1 MKYKLPERFKLTR
14 IEGETRFWL
23 SDKLDISKAIKCDS
37 LKEAI
42 EKIERYVAAL
52 EKIEKTKLPNGYEIT
67 TDFSDN
73 YNYTL
78 INSDNTFIV
87 SSRSIEYLVQE
98 ATKTTELDLQ
108 IAALNNGEEIEI

>member
-23 SDKLDISKAIKCDS
+23 SDKLDISKARTCES

-42 EKIERYVAAL
+42 EKIERYVTAL
-52 EKIEKTKLPNGYEIT
+52 EKIEKTKLPNGFTIIT
-67 TDFSDN
+67 SFDYDFA
-73 YNYTL
+73 L
-78 INSDNTFIV
+78 IGSNGIFII
-87 SSRSIEYLVQE
+87 SKSLEYLVQE